1 MAINK
6 CPPGKKLVGG
16 KCISL
21 KGKARTEASRRVRLS
36 KSNSNRS
43 KLTQR
48 LEKPVMGGV
57 TFR

>member
-16 KCISL
+16 KCIAL

-36 KSNSNRS
+36 KSKS
-43 KLTQR
+43 KHSQLTQR